1 MPLQDHFHPPLSV
14 RRYWH
19 AFDNAWATYIASDLN
34 ENLPIGF
41 FAAPN
46 VQFGIEIDVVTFEER
61 EEQQSAADG
70 VARWTAP
77 KPVLTVPFPLVS
89 DTVEVN
95 IFAEEGGPTLVGA
108 IELASPANKDRTQSR
123 DAFCA
128 KCETYL
134 QQGIGLLIVDIVTSR
149 RANLHAELLQRI
161 DVEVSPD
168 QPDLYTASYRLV
180 ERDGEPKLD
189 IWHEPLVIGSP
200 LTTMPLWLSGDRCLR
215 VDLDATYERT
225 CREQRVA

>member
-14 RRYWH
+14 RRFWH
-19 AFDNAWATYIASDLN
+19 AFHNAWATYIASDLN
-34 ENLPIGF
+34 ENLPMGF

-46 VQFGIEIDVVTFEER
+46 VQFGIEIDVATFEER
-61 EEQQSAADG
+61 EERQPAVDG
-70 VARWTAP
+70 VTPWTAP
-77 KPVLTVPFPLVS
+77 EPVLTVAFPLVS

-108 IELASPANKDRTQSR
+108 IELASPANKDRPPSR
-123 DAFCA
+123 DAFAA

-134 QQGIGLLIVDIVTSR
+134 QQGVGLLIVDIVTSR
-149 RANLHAELLQRI
+149 RANLHAELLRRI

-189 IWHEPLVIGSP
+189 IWHEPLVLGSP
-200 LTTMPLWLSGDRCLR
+200 LTTMPLWLSGERCLR
-215 VDLDATYERT
+215 VDLDATYHRT